1 MRSRWRN
8 KYVLEWILLKKKGNC
23 NKEGM
28 EENAKKTKHEKQKKK
43 QELEK
48 MKTNMEDML
57 VHIVPVWGNIVAN
70 VC

>member
-1 MRSRWRN
+1 MRRGGRN
-8 KYVLEWILLKKKGNC
+8 KSVLEWILLKKRKLQQGRN
-23 NKEGM
+23 EGKSQKNM
-28 EENAKKTKHEKQKKK
+28 KNKKK
-43 QELEK
+43 KLGK

>member
-1 MRSRWRN
+1 MRRGGRN
-8 KYVLEWILLKKKGNC
+8 KSVLEWILLKKRKLQQGRN
-23 NKEGM
+23 EGKSQKNM
-28 EENAKKTKHEKQKKK
+28 KNKKK
-43 QELEK
+43 KKLGK

>member
-1 MRSRWRN
+1 MPKKQNMKN
-8 KYVLEWILLKKKGNC
+8 K
-23 NKEGM
+23 
-28 EENAKKTKHEKQKKK
+28 KKK